1 MRFTEETIEAL
12 NNAID
17 EKKRQNPISGH
28 TIGIGLNIRN
38 GMKEPT
44 IYKNNWE
51 ICELSELN
59 RMIEELEMVRAALA
73 ETVGIIV

>member
-17 EKKRQNPISGH
+17 EKKRAKPYKGKIV
-28 TIGIGLNIRN
+28 GIGLNVQNSIS
-38 GMKEPT
+38 EPT
-44 IYKNNWE
+44 IYKDNWA
-51 ICELSELN
+51 ICELSELD

-73 ETVGIIV
+73 ETVGIII

>member
-17 EKKRQNPISGH
+17 EKKRKNPISGR

>member
-12 NNAID
+12 NDCIW
-17 EKKRQNPISGH
+17 EKKKQNPINGNL
-28 TIGIGLNIRN
+28 IGIGINIKN
-38 GMKEPT
+38 SISEPT
-44 IYKNNWE
+44 VFKNNWA